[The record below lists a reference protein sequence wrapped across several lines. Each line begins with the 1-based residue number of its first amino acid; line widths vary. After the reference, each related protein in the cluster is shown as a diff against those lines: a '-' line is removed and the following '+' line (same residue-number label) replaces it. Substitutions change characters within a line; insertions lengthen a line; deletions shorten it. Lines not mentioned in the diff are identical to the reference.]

1 MAFQPLFIRGGV
13 EAIECLQYKGLC
25 PKLSTN
31 CKSAYTKDYALN

>member
-1 MAFQPLFIRGGV
+1 MAFQPLFIRGV